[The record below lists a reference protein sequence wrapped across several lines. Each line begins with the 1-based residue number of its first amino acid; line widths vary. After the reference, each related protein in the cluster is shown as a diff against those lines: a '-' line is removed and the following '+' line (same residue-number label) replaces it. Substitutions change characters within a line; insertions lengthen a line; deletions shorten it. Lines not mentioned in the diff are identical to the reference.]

1 MKILDRY
8 IAVAVASGA
17 AIALLLIVGLES
29 FFVLIKELDSV
40 GEGGYTI
47 GKMLQYVLLGLPR
60 SLYELFPAA
69 ALIGGLIGMGALA
82 VNSELVAMRAG
93 GLSIWRIV
101 MSVLQTGVLMLV
113 VIVALGETVAP
124 VAEEYAQRLRAVA
137 LDKHVSFLGRDGIWV
152 REEERYI
159 FIERIIDDRQ
169 LANLRVF
176 EFDDARRLV
185 RATRAGTA
193 THRDDGWELQDVE
206 QSQFGESTVSTR
218 REASMSWPSLI
229 TPSLLDIV
237 VLKPE
242 NMSVLNIRRFIEYLE
257 DNGLDPMQYRYAFW
271 GRFVVPLS
279 ALLSLFIAVPLV
291 FGSLRST
298 GTGQRVFVGILL
310 GFGFYLI
317 NRMAGQMGQVYELN
331 PLLASFAPGVIVLF
345 AGFLMVRRL

>member
-1 MKILDRY
+1 
-8 IAVAVASGA
+8 
-17 AIALLLIVGLES
+17 
-29 FFVLIKELDSV
+29 
-40 GEGGYTI
+40 
-47 GKMLQYVLLGLPR
+47 MLQYVLLGLPR

-93 GLSIWRIV
+93 GLSVWRIV

-193 THRDDGWELQDVE
+193 THHDDGWELQDVE

-218 REASMSWPSLI
+218 REAHMSWPSLI
-229 TPSLLDIV
+229 TPSLLAVV

-242 NMSVLNIRRFIEYLE
+242 NMSVLDIRRFVGYLE
-257 DNGLDPMQYRYAFW
+257 DNGLDTIQYDYAFW
-271 GRFVVPLS
+271 SRIVVPLS
-279 ALLSLFIAVPLV
+279 ALIMLFITVPLV
-291 FGSLRST
+291 FGLLRST
-298 GTGQRVFVGILL
+298 GMGQRVLSGILL
-310 GFGFYLI
+310 GFGFYLL
-317 NRMAGQMGQVYELN
+317 NRMAAQMGQVYELN
-331 PLLASFAPGVIVLF
+331 PLLASFTPGIIVLII
-345 AGFLMVRRL
+345 GYRMVRRL

>member
-8 IAVAVASGA
+8 IAIAVASGA
-17 AIALLLIVGLES
+17 AVALLLIVGLES
-29 FFVLIKELDSV
+29 FFTLIKELDSV
-40 GEGGYTI
+40 GQGGYTT

-60 SLYELFPAA
+60 SMYELFPAA
-69 ALIGGLIGMGALA
+69 ALIGGLTGMGALA

-176 EFDDARRLV
+176 EFDENRRLV

-193 THRDDGWELQDVE
+193 THLEDGWELQDVE
-206 QSQFGESTVSTR
+206 QSQFSEGAVSAH
-218 REASMSWPSLI
+218 REARMRWPSLI

-242 NMSVLNIRRFIEYLE
+242 NMSVLNIRRFIDYLV

-271 GRFVVPLS
+271 SRFVVPLS
-279 ALLSLFIAVPLV
+279 ALLMLFISVPLV

-298 GTGQRVFVGILL
+298 GTGQRVFIGILL
-310 GFGFYLI
+310 GFGFYLL
-317 NRMAGQMGQVYELN
+317 NRMAGQMGQGYELN
-331 PLLASFAPGVIVLF
+331 PLLASFTPGVAVLVI
-345 AGFLMVRRL
+345 GFLMVRRL

>member
-8 IAVAVASGA
+8 IAVAVITGA
-17 AIALLLIVGLES
+17 AVALLLIVGLES
-29 FFVLIKELDSV
+29 FFTLIKELDSV
-40 GEGGYTI
+40 GEAGYTT

-69 ALIGGLIGMGALA
+69 ALIGGLTGMGALA

-93 GLSIWRIV
+93 GLSIRRIV
-101 MSVLQTGVLMLV
+101 MSVMQAGVMMLV
-113 VIVALGETVAP
+113 VIVAIGETVAP

-169 LANLRVF
+169 LANLEVF
-176 EFDDARRLV
+176 EFDADRRLV
-185 RATRAGTA
+185 RATRAGSA
-193 THRDDGWELQDVE
+193 THVDEGWELKDVV
-206 QSQFGESTVSTR
+206 QSRFSEGTASILH
-218 REASMSWPSLI
+218 EAAMFWPSLV

-242 NMSVLNIRRFIEYLE
+242 NMSVLNIHRFIDYLE

-271 GRFVVPLS
+271 SRFVVPLS
-279 ALLSLFIAVPLV
+279 ALLMLFISVPMV
-291 FGSLRST
+291 FGSLRSA
-298 GTGQRVFVGILL
+298 GTGQRIFIGILL
-310 GFGFYLI
+310 GFGFYLL
-317 NRMAGQMGQVYELN
+317 NRMAGQMGQVYGLN
-331 PLLASFAPGVIVLF
+331 PLLASFAPGLVVL
-345 AGFLMVRRL
+345 GIGIHMVRRL

>member
-17 AIALLLIVGLES
+17 AVALLLIVGLES
-29 FFVLIKELDSV
+29 FFTLIKELDSV
-40 GEGGYTI
+40 GEGGYTP

-93 GLSIWRIV
+93 GLSVWRIV

-169 LANLRVF
+169 LANLQVF
-176 EFDDARRLV
+176 EFDEERRLT

-193 THRDDGWELQDVE
+193 THHDDGWELQDVE
-206 QSQFGESTVSTR
+206 QSQFSEGAVSAR
-218 REASMSWPSLI
+218 REARMIWPALI

-242 NMSVLNIRRFIEYLE
+242 NMSVLDIRRFIDYLE
-257 DNGLDPMQYRYAFW
+257 DNGLDPVQYRYAFW
-271 GRFVVPLS
+271 SRFVVPLS
-279 ALLSLFIAVPLV
+279 ALLMLFIAVPLV

-310 GFGFYLI
+310 GFGFYLL
-317 NRMAGQMGQVYELN
+317 NRMAGQMGQVYGLN
-331 PLLASFAPGVIVLF
+331 PLLASFTPGVIVLVI
-345 AGFLMVRRL
+345 GFLMVRRL